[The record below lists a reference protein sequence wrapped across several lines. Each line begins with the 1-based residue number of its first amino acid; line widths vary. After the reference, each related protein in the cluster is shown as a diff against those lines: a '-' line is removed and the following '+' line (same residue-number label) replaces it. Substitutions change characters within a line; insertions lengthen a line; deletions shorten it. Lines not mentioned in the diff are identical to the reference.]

1 MRKNIYCPHI
11 TKKIGTVYIYEII
24 GKDICLCTKCERK
37 LRAKIIEQDK
47 LERKLKCGKFK
58 KRALNNKNGRPTPQ
72 HRRNNK
78 SA

>member
-1 MRKNIYCPHI
+1 MRKNVYCPHI
-11 TKKIGTVYIYEII
+11 TKKTGTLYIYEII

-47 LERKLKCGKFK
+47 FERELKCGKFK
-58 KRALNNKNGRPTPQ
+58 KRKNGISPPK